1 MFNILDR
8 INKIAIKEPQNQ
20 YKNLGTTALK
30 IMWYAS
36 VHNTEILSL
45 GTKAMKVAS
54 TSANSS
60 AH

>member
-1 MFNILDR
+1 M
-8 INKIAIKEPQNQ
+8 NKIAIKEPQNQ